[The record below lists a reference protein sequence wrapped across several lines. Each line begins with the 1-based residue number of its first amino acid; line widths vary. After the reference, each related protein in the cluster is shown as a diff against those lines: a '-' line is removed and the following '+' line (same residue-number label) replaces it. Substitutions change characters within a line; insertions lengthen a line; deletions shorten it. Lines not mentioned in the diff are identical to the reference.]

1 MNLKKGMYNV
11 IFGVIGQ
18 VLTIIFAIIVPKVVI
33 EGYGSEINGLLS
45 SINQLFVYLALFE
58 AGVGTASLQAL
69 YKPVALEE
77 KNGINEVLAATH
89 KYYMRTSLMYFIALM
104 LFSGIYPLIIKSEI
118 NNLLSALLI
127 IFGGLGNV
135 INFIFQG
142 KYKILL
148 QAEGKSYIVT
158 NITTIISIGNN
169 VAKIILIT
177 NGVSVLTV
185 QIVFFIF
192 NILQMALFEFYIY
205 KKYPW
210 INLNVTPNEKAI
222 SQKNSVLV
230 HQISSLIFSN
240 TAIFILSV
248 FQGMKVVSL
257 YSLYNYIY
265 ANVLNMFNIVN
276 NGLVFYLGQTYHAD
290 KKKFKQL
297 YFLYELDIVVIGYYL
312 FTVIGVLTL
321 PFMKLYTANMY
332 DYNYMNSYLPI
343 LFVAIQFL
351 SISRYAANNLVNIA
365 GHFKVTQYR
374 AVLESTINIVVSLVS
389 VHKVGIYGVL
399 LGTLAALFYRTND
412 FILYA
417 NHKILHG
424 SAKGSYRIWI
434 SNLLLA
440 IFCFIVFYQPEVYCK
455 SYFGLIQKGI
465 FDGLTIGGIFIIG
478 NFLLN
483 WRRMKQ
489 NIVYIKERLFSYL
502 VI

>member
-135 INFIFQG
+135 INFMFQG

-257 YSLYNYIY
+257 YS
-265 ANVLNMFNIVN
+265 V
-276 NGLVFYLGQTYHAD
+276 
-290 KKKFKQL
+290 
-297 YFLYELDIVVIGYYL
+297 
-312 FTVIGVLTL
+312 
-321 PFMKLYTANMY
+321 
-332 DYNYMNSYLPI
+332 
-343 LFVAIQFL
+343 
-351 SISRYAANNLVNIA
+351 
-365 GHFKVTQYR
+365 
-374 AVLESTINIVVSLVS
+374 
-389 VHKVGIYGVL
+389 
-399 LGTLAALFYRTND
+399 
-412 FILYA
+412 
-417 NHKILHG
+417 
-424 SAKGSYRIWI
+424 SAK
-434 SNLLLA
+434 
-440 IFCFIVFYQPEVYCK
+440 
-455 SYFGLIQKGI
+455 
-465 FDGLTIGGIFIIG
+465 
-478 NFLLN
+478 
-483 WRRMKQ
+483 
-489 NIVYIKERLFSYL
+489 
-502 VI
+502 